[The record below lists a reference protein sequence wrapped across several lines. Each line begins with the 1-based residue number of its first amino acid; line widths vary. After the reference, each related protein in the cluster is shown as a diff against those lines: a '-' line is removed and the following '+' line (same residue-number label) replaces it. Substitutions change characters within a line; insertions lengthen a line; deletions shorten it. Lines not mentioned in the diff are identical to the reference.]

1 MQKLLQDKNVYIGKN
16 LKRLRLEKGMSQ
28 MDMVTKIQLYGR
40 NMSRATYAHIEQGVR
55 NIYVSDLI
63 LIKEILAVSYDEIF
77 AEITIEEVSIPLR
90 FISLSVVA
98 K

>member
-16 LKRLRLEKGMSQ
+16 LKWLRLEKGMSQ

-40 NMSRATYAHIEQGVR
+40 NMSRANYAHIEQGIR

-77 AEITIEEVSIPLR
+77 AEITIEEVKERILR
-90 FISLSVVA
+90 NTI
-98 K
+98 

>member
-40 NMSRATYAHIEQGVR
+40 NMSRANYAHIEQGIR

-77 AEITIEEVSIPLR
+77 AEITIEEVKERILR
-90 FISLSVVA
+90 NTI
-98 K
+98 

>member
-1 MQKLLQDKNVYIGKN
+1 
-16 LKRLRLEKGMSQ
+16 

-40 NMSRATYAHIEQGVR
+40 NMSRANYAHIEQGIR

-77 AEITIEEVSIPLR
+77 AEITIEEVKERILR
-90 FISLSVVA
+90 NTI
-98 K
+98 